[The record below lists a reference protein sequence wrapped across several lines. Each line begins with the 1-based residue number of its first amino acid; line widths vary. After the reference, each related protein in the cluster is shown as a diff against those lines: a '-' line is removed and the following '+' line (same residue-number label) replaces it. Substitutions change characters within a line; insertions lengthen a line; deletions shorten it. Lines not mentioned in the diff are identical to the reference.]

1 MTVKLN
7 IVLDH
12 NDDVFREIRTNADN
26 TLEDLHKVIVSSFGL
41 KPEEMAAFYL
51 TNEEWEQGE
60 EIPLIAM
67 ELSSREMQNI
77 SVNDIFQNT
86 EKLLYVNDFL
96 ILWRFMIE
104 VEEIDELKEV
114 EEAEV
119 VLSFGNMPEEAPMV
133 QFISDEDNLTEEE
146 EEDIFGDALDEFN
159 EFENYEGY

>member
-7 IVLDH
+7 IVLDN
-12 NDDVFREIRTNADN
+12 NDDVFREIRINTDN

-67 ELSSREMQNI
+67 EPSSREMQNI

-86 EKLLYVNDFL
+86 EKLLYVNDCL

-146 EEDIFGDALDEFN
+146 DIFGDALDEFN

>member
-1 MTVKLN
+1 
-7 IVLDH
+7 
-12 NDDVFREIRTNADN
+12 
-26 TLEDLHKVIVSSFGL
+26 
-41 KPEEMAAFYL
+41 
-51 TNEEWEQGE
+51 
-60 EIPLIAM
+60 
-67 ELSSREMQNI
+67 
-77 SVNDIFQNT
+77 
-86 EKLLYVNDFL
+86 
-96 ILWRFMIE
+96 LWRFMIE

>member
-7 IVLDH
+7 VILDY
-12 NDDVFREIRTNADN
+12 NDDVFREILINTEN
-26 TLEDLHKVIVSSFGL
+26 TLEDLHKVIVSAFAL

-51 TNEEWEQGE
+51 TNEDWEQGE

-67 ELSSREMQNI
+67 EPNSREMQNI

-96 ILWRFMIE
+96 TLWRFMIE
-104 VEEIDELKEV
+104 VEEIGEIKEV

-119 VLSFGNMPEEAPMV
+119 LLSFGKMPDEAPTV
-133 QFISDEDNLTEEE
+133 RFISNEESYSEDEDVYYDT
-146 EEDIFGDALDEFN
+146 LDEFN
-159 EFENYEGY
+159 EFENYEEY

>member
-12 NDDVFREIRTNADN
+12 NDDVFREIRINTDN

-67 ELSSREMQNI
+67 EPSSREMQNI

-146 EEDIFGDALDEFN
+146 DIFGDALDEFN

>member
-7 IVLDH
+7 IVLDN
-12 NDDVFREIRTNADN
+12 NDDVFREIRINTDN

-67 ELSSREMQNI
+67 EPSSREMQNI

-86 EKLLYVNDFL
+86 
-96 ILWRFMIE
+96 
-104 VEEIDELKEV
+104 EIDELKEV

-146 EEDIFGDALDEFN
+146 DIFGDALDEFN

>member
-7 IVLDH
+7 VVLDH
-12 NDDVFREIRTNADN
+12 NDDVFREIIINTEN
-26 TLEDLHKVIVSSFGL
+26 TLEDLHKAIVSAFAL

-67 ELSSREMQNI
+67 EPNSREMQNI

-96 ILWRFMIE
+96 TLWRFMIE
-104 VEEIDELKEV
+104 VEEIDEIKEV
-114 EEAEV
+114 EIAEE
-119 VLSFGNMPEEAPMV
+119 PEGLPVDVEIEGEEQVTAEEV
-133 QFISDEDNLTEEE
+133 RDDFNSNL
-146 EEDIFGDALDEFN
+146 ALEL
-159 EFENYEGY
+159 

>member
-12 NDDVFREIRTNADN
+12 NDDVFREIRINTDN

-67 ELSSREMQNI
+67 EPSSREMQNI

-146 EEDIFGDALDEFN
+146 DIFGDALDEYN

>member
-7 IVLDH
+7 IVLDN
-12 NDDVFREIRTNADN
+12 NDDVFREIRINTDN

-67 ELSSREMQNI
+67 EPSSREMQNI

-146 EEDIFGDALDEFN
+146 DIFGDALDEFN

>member
-7 IVLDH
+7 VVLDH
-12 NDDVFREIRTNADN
+12 NDDVFREILISTDN
-26 TLEDLHKVIVSSFGL
+26 TLEDLHKAIVSSFEL

-67 ELSSREMQNI
+67 EPSSREMQNI

-96 ILWRFMIE
+96 TLWRFMIE
-104 VEEIDELKEV
+104 VEEIDELKEI
-114 EEAEV
+114 ETAEV
-119 VLSFGNMPEEAPMV
+119 VLSFGQMPKQAPTV
-133 QFISDEDNLTEEE
+133 QFVSDEDGFD
-146 EEDIFGDALDEFN
+146 EEDDIYGDTLDEFN
-159 EFENYEGY
+159 EFENYDEY

>member
-12 NDDVFREIRTNADN
+12 NDDVFREIRINTDN
-26 TLEDLHKVIVSSFGL
+26 TLEDLHKVIVSTFGL

-67 ELSSREMQNI
+67 EPSSREMQNI

-146 EEDIFGDALDEFN
+146 DIFGDALDEFN

>member
-7 IVLDH
+7 IVLDN
-12 NDDVFREIRTNADN
+12 NDDVFREIRINTDN

-146 EEDIFGDALDEFN
+146 DIFGDALDEFN

>member
-12 NDDVFREIRTNADN
+12 NDDVFREIRINTDN

-67 ELSSREMQNI
+67 EPSSREMQNI

-104 VEEIDELKEV
+104 VEEIVELKEV

-146 EEDIFGDALDEFN
+146 DIFGDALDEFN

>member
-12 NDDVFREIRTNADN
+12 NDDVFREIRINTDN

-67 ELSSREMQNI
+67 EPSSREMQNI

-104 VEEIDELKEV
+104 VEEIDELKKV

-146 EEDIFGDALDEFN
+146 DIFGDALDEFN

>member
-12 NDDVFREIRTNADN
+12 NDDVFREIRINTDN

-51 TNEEWEQGE
+51 TNKEWEQGE

-67 ELSSREMQNI
+67 EPSSREMQNI

-146 EEDIFGDALDEFN
+146 DIFGDALDEFN

>member
-12 NDDVFREIRTNADN
+12 NDDVFREIRISTDN

-60 EIPLIAM
+60 EIPLITM
-67 ELSSREMQNI
+67 EPSSREMQNI

-146 EEDIFGDALDEFN
+146 DIFGDALDEFN

>member
-12 NDDVFREIRTNADN
+12 NDDVFREICIN
-26 TLEDLHKVIVSSFGL
+26 TENNLEDLHKAIVSAFELNS
-41 KPEEMAAFYL
+41 EEMAAFYL

-67 ELSSREMQNI
+67 EPSSREMQNI
-77 SVNDIFQNT
+77 SINDIFQNT

-96 ILWRFMIE
+96 TLWRFMIE
-104 VEEIDELKEV
+104 LEEIDELKEL
-114 EEAEV
+114 ENPEV
-119 VLSFGNMPEEAPMV
+119 VLSFGNMPKEAPSV
-133 QFISDEDNLTEEE
+133 QFISDEDEFSQEG
-146 EEDIFGDALDEFN
+146 DIYGDTLDEFN

>member
-12 NDDVFREIRTNADN
+12 NDDVFREIRINTDN

-146 EEDIFGDALDEFN
+146 DIFGDALDEFN

>member
-12 NDDVFREIRTNADN
+12 NDDVFREIRINTDN

-67 ELSSREMQNI
+67 EPSSREMQNI

-133 QFISDEDNLTEEE
+133 QFISDKGRVSVDELSQKI
-146 EEDIFGDALDEFN
+146 EDITN
-159 EFENYEGY
+159 

>member
-12 NDDVFREIRTNADN
+12 NDDVFREIRINTDN

-67 ELSSREMQNI
+67 KPSSREMQNI

-146 EEDIFGDALDEFN
+146 DIFGDALDEFN